1 MYFAYRR
8 WLISV
13 AILLALAL
21 PLLAQIQKGETL
33 VKATLIADTAAVVP
47 GKDFQVG
54 LLLEMAPD
62 WHTYWEYSG
71 DAVPN
76 LDPEQRR
83 NFVFFI
89 KEALHNISHHA
100 RAKHVGHIR
109 RIVVTVNQCRT
120 CGTPTGY
127 EVNSMGGSSAP
138 RALLK
143 SRCFSVLQTTGATHS
158 PPASGRG
165 ILYTTTSRLAR
176 LRHSCFR

>member
-71 DAVPN
+71 DAGFPTRVQWT
-76 LDPEQRR
+76 LPEGFHAGPIQWPAP
-83 NFVFFI
+83 
-89 KEALHNISHHA
+89 EAKLEPGEIQTYAYGNRVLLLTTITPSVEVSSSVTI
-100 RAKHVGHIR
+100 RAK
-109 RIVVTVNQCRT
+109 
-120 CGTPTGY
+120 
-127 EVNSMGGSSAP
+127 
-138 RALLK
+138 
-143 SRCFSVLQTTGATHS
+143 
-158 PPASGRG
+158 ASW
-165 ILYTTTSRLAR
+165 LA
-176 LRHSCFR
+176 CKTN